1 MVAKQVR
8 AAYTQEFRLEVVRL
22 VQSEQSPGA
31 ARPAT
36 GHHPWACGGA
46 ARLSNYRRVCSAHVH
61 ASAPAPSCGRP
72 SSLVFSGLQSQALLK
87 MGERRDNITKQQVID
102 YSSSLADKV
111 ARSTATHTVEEIAA
125 EINELIKSR
134 STV

>member
-87 MGERRDNITKQQVID
+87 MGERRDRRLRRWSFKITSTDSVCLVIFIVLFL
-102 YSSSLADKV
+102 SH
-111 ARSTATHTVEEIAA
+111 R
-125 EINELIKSR
+125 
-134 STV
+134 